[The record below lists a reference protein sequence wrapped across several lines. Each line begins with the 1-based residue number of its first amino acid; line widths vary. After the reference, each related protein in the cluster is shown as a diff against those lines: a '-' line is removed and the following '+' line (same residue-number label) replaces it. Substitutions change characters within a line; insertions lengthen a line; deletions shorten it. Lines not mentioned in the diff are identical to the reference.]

1 MVHGIIC
8 AVNMLI
14 SYNKIGHTSVWLSG
28 KRESKYIFVVRIKP
42 CYSVSIGNR
51 RFWNRFKARETYKLK
66 CIFYKPV
73 PLMYV
78 DRRKPNIWEL
88 SLFGDHTENH
98 IPEMSSKIAL
108 RNSSRE
114 VRNDPGY
121 IGVFFLGKKCNWT
134 SKD

>member
-1 MVHGIIC
+1 
-8 AVNMLI
+8 
-14 SYNKIGHTSVWLSG
+14 
-28 KRESKYIFVVRIKP
+28 
-42 CYSVSIGNR
+42 
-51 RFWNRFKARETYKLK
+51 
-66 CIFYKPV
+66 
-73 PLMYV
+73 MYV

-121 IGVFFLGKKCNWT
+121 IGVFFWGKNVIGHQKINAIHKEQTSQVNNFSTFLCMRKMQELGLIEVV
-134 SKD
+134 S